1 MASDEDTATERDVD
15 ENEALE
21 HDIDAEDIEANT
33 DNTPTDDNGDAK
45 E

>member
-1 MASDEDTATERDVD
+1 MAQDEDADMPDVD
-15 ENEALE
+15 LNEDLE
-21 HDIDAEDIEANT
+21 HDIEAEDIEANT